1 MRVACAIATGLLGL
15 VLLAPQQAS
24 AYCLNKVSGATPF
37 ASWKNQ
43 PVKYKVSSN
52 LTDAKI
58 LKAIDDAFTTWGSV
72 TCSTL
77 KFQKDGTFDIG
88 KVAFQD
94 HKQPAILVFWY
105 TAAAGFP
112 TDPKYVAYTFFGH
125 DNAGGLVQGSIAING
140 FSSNYGW
147 DTAGDSG
154 KLDVH
159 GELVTLI
166 GQVIGF
172 TTSNTKASVMQ
183 DTINFGD
190 TSKRTLAPDD
200 IDAVQH
206 LYAASNCPAA
216 PAPGANGCTGS
227 APGPDGSV
235 PPDPDGG
242 TPPKQDGGGS
252 AGDGSVTP
260 KQDGGVTPKQ
270 DGGGSVK
277 FDTGGSSGADSGGG
291 GNCTTSNQCAS
302 DEVCTAEGRCVKI
315 GGGGDD
321 SGCCSVAADAP
332 PAGMWLL
339 LLLLGAVWLGT
350 RRRR

>member
-1 MRVACAIATGLLGL
+1 MRVASAFATGLLAIA
-15 VLLAPQQAS
+15 LLAPNHAS
-24 AYCLNKVSGATPF
+24 AYCLNKVNGATPF
-37 ASWKNQ
+37 VAWKNQ

-72 TCSTL
+72 PCSKL
-77 KFQKDGTFDIG
+77 KFQKDGTFDIT

-105 TAAAGFP
+105 TAAAGYP

-125 DNAGGLVQGSIAING
+125 DNAGGLVQASIAVNG
-140 FSSNYGW
+140 FSTTYLW
-147 DTAGDSG
+147 DTAGDTG

-166 GQVIGF
+166 GQMIGL

-183 DTINFGD
+183 DVINFGD

-200 IDAVQH
+200 LDALHH
-206 LYAASNCPAA
+206 LYNEAACPAA
-216 PAPGANGCTGS
+216 PAPGANGCTGT

-235 PPDPDGG
+235 APDPDGG
-242 TPPKQDGGGS
+242 TPPKLDGGGPS
-252 AGDGSVTP
+252 PDGSKPANEAGVPP
-260 KQDGGVTPKQ
+260 KQDTGGT
-270 DGGGSVK
+270 VK
-277 FDTGGSSGADSGGG
+277 FDTGGSAGDGGG
-291 GNCTTSNQCAS
+291 GNTCSNSTQCAS

-315 GGGGDD
+315 GGGSDD

-339 LLLLGAVWLGT
+339 MLLLGAVWLTT
-350 RRRR
+350 RRRRR